1 MSNYKV
7 KRGLAYYFFPGKKY
21 SNLNIVFI
29 HGTGC
34 NKDFLKA
41 TQTELGDYNV
51 YYFDLPG
58 HGDSEN
64 TGYSADNYLDA
75 IADFISD
82 IDNVLLIGHSLGG
95 ALTVGSLARK
105 PANVIG
111 GIVEGGA
118 LDFSYLPEDF
128 KASVHSGVVPK
139 DVVYAGFGHADNQDV
154 VDAINAMEPDAVT
167 LEDWLIDE
175 TIDVSKGIED
185 ITVPVKVVVGRDDS
199 LVPPVKSEEIASR
212 IPNADLLVV
221 HKALHM
227 NVVANKQDLPWLV
240 EKVVDEA
247 DFQLK

>member
-21 SNLNIVFI
+21 SNLNIVFV

-34 NKDFLKA
+34 NKDFLIA
-41 TQTELGDYNV
+41 THTELEDYNV

-58 HGDSEN
+58 HGDSEK

-82 IDNVLLIGHSLGG
+82 IDNVILIGHSLGG

-118 LDFSYLPEDF
+118 LDFSYLPDDF

-139 DVVYAGFGHADNQDV
+139 DVVYAGFGHADNPDV
-154 VDAINAMEPDAVT
+154 VQAIKDMEPDEVT

-175 TIDVSKGIED
+175 VIDVSAGIED
-185 ITVPVKVVVGRDDS
+185 ISVPVKVVVGREDS
-199 LVPPVKSEEIASR
+199 LVPVVKSEEIASR
-212 IPNADLLVV
+212 VPTADLLVV
-221 HKALHM
+221 HGTLHM
-227 NVVANKQDLPWLV
+227 NIVARKEDLPWLV
-240 EKVVDEA
+240 EKVVDDAGFE
-247 DFQLK
+247 LK

>member
-1 MSNYKV
+1 MSKYQT

-34 NKDFLKA
+34 NKDFLIA
-41 TQTELGDYNV
+41 THSELEDYNV

-105 PANVIG
+105 PVNVIG

-118 LDFSYLPEDF
+118 LDFSYLPDDF

-139 DVVYAGFGHADNQDV
+139 DIVYAGFGHADNPDV
-154 VDAINAMEPDAVT
+154 VAAINAMESDSVT

-175 TIDVSKGIED
+175 VIDVSEGVED
-185 ITVPVKVVVGRDDS
+185 ITVPVKVVVGREDS

-212 IPNADLLVV
+212 VPNADLIIV
-221 HKALHM
+221 HGSLHM
-227 NVVANKQDLPWLV
+227 NIVARKEDLPWLV
-240 EKVVDEA
+240 GKVVEEA
-247 DFQLK
+247 GFQLK